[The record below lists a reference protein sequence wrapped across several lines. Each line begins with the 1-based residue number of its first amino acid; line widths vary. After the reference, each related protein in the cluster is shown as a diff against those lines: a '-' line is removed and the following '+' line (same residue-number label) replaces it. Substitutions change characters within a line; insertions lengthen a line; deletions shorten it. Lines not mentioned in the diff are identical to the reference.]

1 MPAQA
6 SISRRQLLKGSPR
19 PADFRP
25 RPPGVTVA
33 SLGECTRCGDC
44 VWACP
49 EGVLGLADDGVVL
62 LPDRGECTFCGTCA
76 EVCEEPVFAVDLSMS
91 HTFVISNDCLVQ
103 AGITCMSCRDACP
116 EEAIS
121 MQPRIGG
128 PFLPVLNQSACTGCG
143 ACVAPCP
150 ADAIHA
156 VRKEP
161 ADA

>member
-19 PADFRP
+19 PAEFRP
-25 RPPGVTVA
+25 RPPGVDLA
-33 SLGECTRCGDC
+33 SSSACTGCGEC
-44 VWACP
+44 VSACP
-49 EGVLGLADDGVVL
+49 ERVLAITGCGVVL
-62 LPDRGECTFCGTCA
+62 VPDQGECTFCGACA
-76 EVCEEPVFAVDLSMS
+76 EVCEEPVFATDLRMT
-91 HTFVISNDCLVQ
+91 HTFAISNDCLVQ

-128 PFLPVLNQSACTGCG
+128 PFVPVLDESACTGCG

-156 VRKEP
+156 VKKEP
-161 ADA
+161 ANA

>member
-1 MPAQA
+1 M
-6 SISRRQLLKGSPR
+6 
-19 PADFRP
+19 
-25 RPPGVTVA
+25 TVA